1 MLLILEFKEFNLEDI
16 IAANVICS
24 HFVVLN
30 FGLLVCSED
39 IYAYVQREYLK
50 YPSLI
55 LNERKC
61 YKDCFIKKLKLEL

>member
-16 IAANVICS
+16 IAADAIFL

-30 FGLLVCSED
+30 FGLLVSSEG
-39 IYAYVQREYLK
+39 IYAHVQRKCLK
-50 YPSLI
+50 YPSLL

-61 YKDCFIKKLKLEL
+61 FKDHFVKKLKLEL